1 MRRILTGLALLIVL
15 TGLIPAAEE
24 TPSPDRGT
32 SPSIAGL
39 KVEIREGSV
48 LASFQLVGALDSET
62 RARIASGLE
71 TTFDYRVELVRRR
84 RFWPD
89 ARIRQHRILASAK
102 YDSLS
107 RQYGLTLKLDGEV
120 ERSSTT
126 DRAEEMEEWLTV
138 VKEISLGLTS
148 ELLPQEEYAVR
159 VKADFPLRFILLF
172 IPWDRD
178 TAWVRGPLP
187 SFPVTEHEPH
197 R

>member
-1 MRRILTGLALLIVL
+1 MRRILPGLALLIVL
-15 TGLIPAAEE
+15 TSPVSAAEE
-24 TPSPDRGT
+24 TPSPDPKS

-39 KVEIREGSV
+39 NVEIRDGLV

-62 RARIASGLE
+62 RTRIASGLE

-89 ARIRQHRILASAK
+89 ARVRQHRILTSAK
-102 YDSLS
+102 FDSLS

-126 DRAEEMEEWLTV
+126 DRAEEMERWLTG
-138 VKEISLGLTS
+138 VKEVSLGMAS

-159 VKADFPLRFILLF
+159 VKADFPPRFILLF

-178 TAWVRGPLP
+178 TAWVRGALPPL
-187 SFPVTEHEPH
+187 PVTEHEPH
-197 R
+197 P

>member
-1 MRRILTGLALLIVL
+1 MRRILPGLALLIALSSPVS
-15 TGLIPAAEE
+15 AAEE
-24 TPSPDRGT
+24 TPSPDPGS

-39 KVEIREGSV
+39 NVEIRDGLV

-62 RARIASGLE
+62 HTRIASGLE
-71 TTFDYRVELVRRR
+71 TTFDYRVELVRKR

-89 ARIRQHRILASAK
+89 ARIRQHRIMTSAK
-102 YDSLS
+102 FDSLS

-126 DRAEEMEEWLTV
+126 DRVEEMEQWLTV
-138 VKEISLGLTS
+138 VKDVSLGMAS

-159 VKADFPLRFILLF
+159 VKADFPVRFILLF

-178 TAWVRGPLP
+178 TDWVRGALPPL
-187 SFPVTEHEPH
+187 PVTEHEPQP
-197 R
+197 

>member
-24 TPSPDRGT
+24 TPPPDRET
-32 SPSIAGL
+32 PPSIAGL
-39 KVEIREGSV
+39 NVEIREGSI
-48 LASFQLVGALDSET
+48 LASFRLVGALDSET
-62 RARIASGLE
+62 KARIASGLE

-89 ARIRQHRILASAK
+89 ARVRQHRILTSAK

-138 VKEISLGLTS
+138 VKEISLGMTS

-159 VKADFPLRFILLF
+159 VKADFPPRFVLLF

-178 TAWVRGPLP
+178 TAWVRGVLP
-187 SFPVTEHEPH
+187 SHPVTEHESHP
-197 R
+197 